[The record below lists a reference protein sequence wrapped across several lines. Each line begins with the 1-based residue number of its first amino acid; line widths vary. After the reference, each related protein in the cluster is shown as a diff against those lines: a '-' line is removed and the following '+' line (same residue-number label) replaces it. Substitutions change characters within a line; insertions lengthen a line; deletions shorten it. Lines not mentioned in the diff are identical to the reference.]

1 MRQNSYEGLDTKEA
15 MEKTS
20 WGKMDINVQE
30 QMEDLPGSTGLFLDE
45 KLSNID
51 MSNMTEEEKR
61 AVITEY
67 KIGASK
73 DLTSQIIDRVVTNS
87 FQG

>member
-1 MRQNSYEGLDTKEA
+1 MRQNGYEDLDTKEA
-15 MEKTS
+15 IEKTS

-30 QMEDLPGSTGLFLDE
+30 QMEDLPGSTGLFVDE

-51 MSNMTEEEKR
+51 MSNMTEEQKR
-61 AVITEY
+61 DVITEY
-67 KIGASK
+67 KLGGSK

>member
-1 MRQNSYEGLDTKEA
+1 MRQNGYEGLDIKRA

-45 KLSNID
+45 DLSNID

-61 AVITEY
+61 ATITQY